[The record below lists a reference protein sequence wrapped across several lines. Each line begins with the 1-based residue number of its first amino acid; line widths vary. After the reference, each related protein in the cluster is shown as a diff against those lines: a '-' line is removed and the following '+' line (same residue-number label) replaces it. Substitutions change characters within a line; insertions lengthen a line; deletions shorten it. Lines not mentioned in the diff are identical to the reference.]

1 MPSAYSTSSRGTAV
15 ERRLFGRRRTGCNAL
30 ESVPQLGVAAGL
42 RGARGTIKF
51 APLDRES
58 KQMTDLIAKR
68 FHWLAE
74 QVAGG
79 FRGRVNLCVSNVAE
93 FPEPEI
99 VL

>member
-30 ESVPQLGVAAGL
+30 KSVPQLGL

-79 FRGRVNLCVSNVAE
+79 FRGRVNLCVSKVAE